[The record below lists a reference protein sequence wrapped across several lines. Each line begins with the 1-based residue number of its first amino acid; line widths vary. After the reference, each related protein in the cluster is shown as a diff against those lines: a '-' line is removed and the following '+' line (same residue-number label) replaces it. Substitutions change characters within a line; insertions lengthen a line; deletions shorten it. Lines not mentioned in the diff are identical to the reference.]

1 MEPPQSSCDN
11 AASWRQWTWSGPYC
25 YGLWSHKNGVSGF
38 LQIISLQIGFQNF
51 HVNCKFRTFCG
62 FPITNPFVDFQKY
75 QPLAVCIKCECV
87 NWLEKWSRACLGE
100 NFVFQSWPSLVQ
112 SRGRVSHYFEMQ
124 GLTRETKDKKDR
136 FFILQFESLD
146 WHKCFY
152 HFRPQLFS

>member
-1 MEPPQSSCDN
+1 MRGEVHILVYCPIDTL
-11 AASWRQWTWSGPYC
+11 QWGSTHS
-25 YGLWSHKNGVSGF
+25 
-38 LQIISLQIGFQNF
+38 
-51 HVNCKFRTFCG
+51 
-62 FPITNPFVDFQKY
+62 
-75 QPLAVCIKCECV
+75 A
-87 NWLEKWSRACLGE
+87 
-100 NFVFQSWPSLVQ
+100 LVQ